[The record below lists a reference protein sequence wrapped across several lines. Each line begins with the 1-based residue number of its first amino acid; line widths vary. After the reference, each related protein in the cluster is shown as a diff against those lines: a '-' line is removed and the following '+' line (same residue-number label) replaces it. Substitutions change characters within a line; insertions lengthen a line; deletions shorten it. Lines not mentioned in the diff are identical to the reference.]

1 MSYGFSNI
9 TLADLED
16 RVRNVYNTFP
26 DFVDESLLSAIW
38 IIEDYGIDHWNKFYA
53 ELTSGSNVQKSGSET
68 QKNFEKSLNK
78 LQPPT

>member
-1 MSYGFSNI
+1 MSYGFTHM

-16 RVRNVYNTFP
+16 RVRRVYNTFP

-53 ELTSGSNVQKSGSET
+53 ELTGNEPTKSGSET
-68 QKNFEKSLNK
+68 QKNFEKNLK
-78 LQPPT
+78 KV

>member
-1 MSYGFSNI
+1 MSYGFTHI

-16 RVRNVYNTFP
+16 RVRRVYNTFP

-53 ELTSGSNVQKSGSET
+53 ELTGNEPTESPTKGGSET
-68 QKNFEKSLNK
+68 QKNFEDNLKK
-78 LQPPT
+78 LS